1 MHLSA
6 RPALAIVSAL
16 VVGLLSACSTPSD
29 APELPETKKVSVSAV
44 VTYRCDP
51 QLTRTIDSVGSKDF
65 GTYTFAEH
73 DEDTLNNDV
82 VFLKGSHNKAGDCGF
97 QYAMDARIANNSKWT
112 DFPAVIVRKDGDKW
126 RLSTPKRTSNG
137 NGWEYFTFGADA
149 GETSY
154 ILFKSLPGITTGKAV
169 TFAEP
174 AGNSGYLRVLESPT
188 GLAQR

>member
-6 RPALAIVSAL
+6 RPVLAIVSAL
-16 VVGLLSACSTPSD
+16 LVGLLSACGTADD
-29 APELPETKKVSVSAV
+29 APDLPKTKEVSVSAV
-44 VTYRCDP
+44 VTYRCNP
-51 QLTRTIDSVGSKDF
+51 QLTHTVAPVGDKDF
-65 GTYTFAEH
+65 GTYTFVEH
-73 DEDTLNNDV
+73 DEDTANKDV
-82 VFLKGSHNKAGDCGF
+82 VFLKGSYDKAGNCGF

-149 GETSY
+149 SKTTY
-154 ILFKSLPGITTGKAV
+154 VLFKSLPGVTTGKKV

-174 AGNSGYLRVLESPT
+174 AASNGYLRVLESPT
-188 GLAQR
+188 DLTTR